1 MSLERVYKTE
11 VVTVAPQATLL
22 EVARLMRTHHV
33 GSVIV
38 VEEHCPVGIVTD
50 RDIVVKVVAAE
61 LDPTAVQAKDLT
73 VAPPSLVNINYDPL
87 DVATIMRARGV
98 RRLPVVDERRHL
110 LGVITLDDMLELLG
124 KEISG
129 LAEVIHT
136 ELAKESATTI
146 ASR

>member
-11 VVTVAPQATLL
+11 VVTVGPQATLL
-22 EVARLMRTHHV
+22 EVARLMRTQHV

-38 VEEHCPVGIVTD
+38 VEEHHPVGIVTD

-61 LDPTAVQAKDLT
+61 LDPKEVHAKELM
-73 VAPPSLVNINYDPL
+73 VAPPSLINVNYDPL

-98 RRLPVVDERRHL
+98 RRLPVVDEQRHL
-110 LGVITLDDMLELLG
+110 LGIITLDDMLELLG

-129 LAEVIHT
+129 LAEAIRT
-136 ELAKESATTI
+136 ELAKESATTTV
-146 ASR
+146 SH

>member
-1 MSLERVYKTE
+1 MSLERVYKSE
-11 VVTVAPQATLL
+11 VVTVTPQATLL
-22 EVARLMRTHHV
+22 EVAQLMRTHHV

-38 VEEHCPVGIVTD
+38 VEERCPVGIVTD

-61 LDPTAVQAKDLT
+61 LDPKTVQAKDLMI
-73 VAPPSLVNINYDPL
+73 APPSLVNINYDPL

-98 RRLPVVDERRHL
+98 RRLPVVDEHRNL

-129 LAEVIHT
+129 LAEAIHSEQT
-136 ELAKESATTI
+136 KESATTT
-146 ASR
+146 AAR